1 MTLNLVH
8 ACFSVRRDLESSV
21 HHCGGPVEVVQA
33 SLGVSKNLECIFH
46 HPGGILQLFMPV

>member
-21 HHCGGPVEVVQA
+21 HHCGGPVELVQA

-46 HPGGILQLFMPV
+46 HPGGILQLFTPV